1 MGLRGRS
8 YAWDPLK
15 SWHSFSTLVSKPGT
29 TSSMKEQYEYSDHH
43 LKLLQLLDE
52 NPNLSQRDASDVLG
66 LSLGKVN
73 YILKAFL
80 DKGLIKMNNFRNNK
94 NKLAYTYLL
103 TPQGIEE
110 KARMTLHFYE
120 KKKREYEALRAEVEK
135 LGETIEK
142 LS

>member
-8 YAWDPLK
+8 YAWFYFPTPEGIL
-15 SWHSFSTLVSKPGT
+15 SF
-29 TSSMKEQYEYSDHH
+29 MKEDFQYNDHH
-43 LKLLQLLDE
+43 LKLLQLLEE
-52 NPNLSQRDASDVLG
+52 NPHLSQRDASDVLG

-94 NKLAYTYLL
+94 NKLSYTYLL

-110 KARMTLHFYE
+110 KARITLHFYE
-120 KKKREYEALRAEVEK
+120 IKKREYEALKAEVEK
-135 LGETIEK
+135 LGEIAEE
-142 LS
+142 LG

>member
-1 MGLRGRS
+1 
-8 YAWDPLK
+8 
-15 SWHSFSTLVSKPGT
+15 
-29 TSSMKEQYEYSDHH
+29 MKDNFQYNDHH
-43 LKLLQLLDE
+43 LKLLQLLEE
-52 NPNLSQRDASDVLG
+52 NPQLSQRDASDVLG

-80 DKGLIKMNNFRNNK
+80 DKGLIKMNNFRNHK

-120 KKKREYEALRAEVEK
+120 IKKREYEALRAEVEK
-135 LGETIEK
+135 LGESVEG
-142 LS
+142 LG

>member
-8 YAWDPLK
+8 YAMGLGFFGIVPISEGLLP
-15 SWHSFSTLVSKPGT
+15 TIR
-29 TSSMKEQYEYSDHH
+29 MKDNFQYHDHH

-52 NPNLSQRDASDVLG
+52 NPHLSQRDASDVLG

-94 NKLAYTYLL
+94 NKLSYTYLL

-120 KKKREYEALRAEVEK
+120 KKKKEYEELKAEVEK
-135 LGETIEK
+135 LGERVEE

>member
-1 MGLRGRS
+1 
-8 YAWDPLK
+8 
-15 SWHSFSTLVSKPGT
+15 
-29 TSSMKEQYEYSDHH
+29 MKENFQYNDHH
-43 LKLLQLLDE
+43 LKLLQLLEE
-52 NPNLSQRDASDVLG
+52 NPHLSQRDASDVLG

-120 KKKREYEALRAEVEK
+120 IKKREYEELRAEVEK
-135 LGETIEK
+135 LGESVEG
-142 LS
+142 LG

>member
-1 MGLRGRS
+1 MPWVPVRS
-8 YAWDPLK
+8 RENRIQGFSIGSPSYMKDP
-15 SWHSFSTLVSKPGT
+15 
-29 TSSMKEQYEYSDHH
+29 YEYSDHH
-43 LKLLQLLDE
+43 LKLLQLLEE
-52 NPNLSQRDASDVLG
+52 NPHLSQRDASDVLG

-94 NKLAYTYLL
+94 NKLSYTYLL

-120 KKKREYEALRAEVEK
+120 KKKKEYEELRAEVEK
-135 LGETIEK
+135 LGEIVEE
-142 LS
+142 LG

>member
-1 MGLRGRS
+1 MESDRIEDS
-8 YAWDPLK
+8 QFP
-15 SWHSFSTLVSKPGT
+15 PP
-29 TSSMKEQYEYSDHH
+29 SMKENFQYNDHH
-43 LKLLQLLDE
+43 LKLLQLLEE
-52 NPNLSQRDASDVLG
+52 NPHLSQRDASDVLG

-94 NKLAYTYLL
+94 NKLSYTYLL

-120 KKKREYEALRAEVEK
+120 IKKREYEELKAEVEK
-135 LGETIEK
+135 LGEQN
-142 LS
+142 LSNELF